1 MALVTPFQFW
11 IILGEFLRKQ
21 RQSLHFE
28 IRLFDILRFV
38 ISAGCLLQSKEERLT
53 GTCER
58 RTVASPDLV
67 DTPKF
72 KAALR

>member
-38 ISAGCLLQSKEERLT
+38 ISAGCLLQSKEERLNHKPLNV
-53 GTCER
+53 EH
-58 RTVASPDLV
+58 ANAELSS
-67 DTPKF
+67 
-72 KAALR
+72 